1 MIKKNL
7 KEISLDEIHPDQY
20 KTLFILGNGFDLM
33 HHVKSKYTDFYSFL
47 LGIREKHPMDHDLE
61 ELLFIMDHYIKAA
74 DPWSNVEEALAKFD
88 FEREMNIFDFEA
100 KVYEWYRHA
109 QESEDLREESQI
121 EKYAACYSLLL
132 SEGTR
137 AIITYLERYLRI
149 WAKSLTIDP
158 KEKTLKNLFLNG
170 NSSKILCFNYTDFI
184 ESQYHIGHDQ
194 VCYIHGW
201 CNASKGD
208 PSEKLIIGF
217 KFDEDHK
224 DDAWLKALQ
233 NSVEGMEGCKKK
245 FADTL
250 MRFLIDH
257 ANNYVRSMSKNCEEI
272 MDNHSEFFNSL
283 KGIEQIVVIGHSLND
298 IDMGYFDRINSITKT
313 TCKKWAFTGHSES
326 GKKRIKKFTQDHEIH
341 NYYVLKIDNQ

>member
-132 SEGTR
+132 S
-137 AIITYLERYLRI
+137 I
-149 WAKSLTIDP
+149 SLT
-158 KEKTLKNLFLNG
+158 
-170 NSSKILCFNYTDFI
+170 
-184 ESQYHIGHDQ
+184 
-194 VCYIHGW
+194 
-201 CNASKGD
+201 
-208 PSEKLIIGF
+208 
-217 KFDEDHK
+217 
-224 DDAWLKALQ
+224 
-233 NSVEGMEGCKKK
+233 
-245 FADTL
+245 
-250 MRFLIDH
+250 
-257 ANNYVRSMSKNCEEI
+257 
-272 MDNHSEFFNSL
+272 
-283 KGIEQIVVIGHSLND
+283 
-298 IDMGYFDRINSITKT
+298 
-313 TCKKWAFTGHSES
+313 
-326 GKKRIKKFTQDHEIH
+326 
-341 NYYVLKIDNQ
+341 